1 MRAMGFGTTG
11 IYWLQLAA
19 CAAAILFAGTRL
31 ARYGEAIAYHTGL
44 GGSWIGLVLMAT
56 VTSLPELMTGI
67 SSVTLAD
74 VPDIAAGNV
83 LGACVLNLAMIVVL
97 DALHRHASIY
107 QVASQGHTLGAAFGI
122 VMLGVV
128 AFGMLA
134 APALDLRVGHV
145 GVVTPA
151 LLALYLVAIRT
162 IYQYERG
169 AAAVAAEAATEAASA
184 PEMTLRQAAAR
195 YAVAAAVVVGA
206 ALWLPFVAAD
216 LAAAMGWTD
225 SFVGTLLVAVTT
237 TLPELTVTI
246 ASVRIGALDMAIG
259 NLVGSNLFNLAILGI
274 DDLVYLKGP
283 LLAAAAPAHALSA
296 VSASL
301 MSGALIV
308 ALVAR
313 PQARM
318 LNLVGWTSV
327 LLALIYFANAW
338 LHFRQPG

>member
-1 MRAMGFGTTG
+1 MSSLWVH
-11 IYWLQLAA
+11 WLQLAL
-19 CAAAILFAGTRL
+19 CAALILVAGTRL
-31 ARYGEAIAYHTGL
+31 SRYGDVIARHTGL
-44 GGSWIGLVLMAT
+44 GGGWIGLVLMAS
-56 VTSLPELMTGI
+56 VTSLPELVTGI
-67 SSVTLAD
+67 ASVTVAD
-74 VPDIAAGNV
+74 VPDIAVGNV
-83 LGACVLNLAMIVVL
+83 LGACVLNLAMMVVL

-122 VMLGVV
+122 VMFGVV

-145 GVVTPA
+145 GLVTPA

-169 AAAVAAEAATEAASA
+169 AAVVAAAAATAVEPA
-184 PEMTLRQAAAR
+184 PEMTLRQAAVR

-206 ALWLPFVAAD
+206 ALWLPFVAGD

-274 DDLVYLKGP
+274 DDLVYLDGP

-296 VSASL
+296 VSAAV

-313 PQARM
+313 PQARL
-318 LNLVGWTSV
+318 LNFVGWTSV
-327 LLALIYFANAW
+327 ALALIYFANAW
-338 LHFRQPG
+338 MHFRQPI

>member
-1 MRAMGFGTTG
+1 MSSLWAH
-11 IYWLQLAA
+11 WLQLAL
-19 CAAAILFAGTRL
+19 CAALILVAGTRL
-31 ARYGEAIAYHTGL
+31 SHYGDVIARHTGL
-44 GGSWIGLVLMAT
+44 GGGWIGLVLMAT
-56 VTSLPELMTGI
+56 VTSLPELVTGI
-67 SSVTLAD
+67 ASVTVAD
-74 VPDIAAGNV
+74 VPDIAVGNV

-107 QVASQGHTLGAAFGI
+107 QVASQGHALGAAFGI

-128 AFGMLA
+128 AFSMLA
-134 APALDLRVGHV
+134 APALDLRVGHI
-145 GVVTPA
+145 GLVTPA

-169 AAAVAAEAATEAASA
+169 AAAAAAAAATEAEPA
-184 PEMTLRQAAAR
+184 PEMTLRQAAVR

-206 ALWLPFVAAD
+206 ALWLPFVASG

-259 NLVGSNLFNLAILGI
+259 NLLGSNLFNLAILGI
-274 DDLVYLKGP
+274 DDLVYLGGP
-283 LLAAAAPAHALSA
+283 LLAAAAPAHVLSA
-296 VSASL
+296 VSAAV

-313 PQARM
+313 PQARL
-318 LNLVGWTSV
+318 LNFVGWTSV
-327 LLALIYFANAW
+327 ALALIYFGNAW
-338 LHFRQPG
+338 IHFRQPA

>member
-1 MRAMGFGTTG
+1 MSSLW
-11 IYWLQLAA
+11 IHWLQLAL
-19 CAAAILFAGTRL
+19 CAALILVAGTRL
-31 ARYGEAIAYHTGL
+31 SRYGDVIARHTGL
-44 GGSWIGLVLMAT
+44 GGGWIGLVLMAS
-56 VTSLPELMTGI
+56 VTSLPELVTGI
-67 SSVTLAD
+67 ASVTVAD
-74 VPDIAAGNV
+74 VPDIAVGNV
-83 LGACVLNLAMIVVL
+83 LGACVLNLAMMVVL

-122 VMLGVV
+122 VMFGVV

-145 GVVTPA
+145 GLVTPA

-169 AAAVAAEAATEAASA
+169 AAVVAAAAATAVEPA
-184 PEMTLRQAAAR
+184 PEMTLRQAAVR

-206 ALWLPFVAAD
+206 ALWLPFVAGD

-274 DDLVYLKGP
+274 DDLVYLDGP

-296 VSASL
+296 VSAAV

-313 PQARM
+313 PQARL
-318 LNLVGWTSV
+318 LNFVGWTSV
-327 LLALIYFANAW
+327 ALALIYFANAW
-338 LHFRQPG
+338 MHFRQPI

>member
-1 MRAMGFGTTG
+1 VSSPWAH
-11 IYWLQLAA
+11 WLQLAL
-19 CAAAILFAGTRL
+19 CAALILVAGTRL
-31 ARYGEAIAYHTGL
+31 SHYGDVIARHTGL
-44 GGSWIGLVLMAT
+44 GGGWIGLVLMAT
-56 VTSLPELMTGI
+56 VTSLPELVTGI
-67 SSVTLAD
+67 ASVTLAD
-74 VPDIAAGNV
+74 VPDIAVGNV

-107 QVASQGHTLGAAFGI
+107 QVASQGHALGAAFGV

-134 APALDLRVGHV
+134 APTLDLRVGHV
-145 GVVTPA
+145 GLVTPA

-169 AAAVAAEAATEAASA
+169 AAAAAAAAATEAEPA
-184 PEMTLRQAAAR
+184 PEMTLRQAAVR

-206 ALWLPFVAAD
+206 ALWLPFVASG

-225 SFVGTLLVAVTT
+225 SFVGTLLVAVAT

-259 NLVGSNLFNLAILGI
+259 NLIGSNLFNLAILGV
-274 DDLVYLKGP
+274 DDLVYLDGP

-296 VSASL
+296 VSAAV

-313 PQARM
+313 PQARL

-327 LLALIYFANAW
+327 ALALIYFANAW
-338 LHFRQPG
+338 IHFRQPA

>member
-1 MRAMGFGTTG
+1 MSSLW
-11 IYWLQLAA
+11 IHWLQLAL
-19 CAAAILFAGTRL
+19 CAALILVAGTRL
-31 ARYGEAIAYHTGL
+31 SRYGDVIARHTGL
-44 GGSWIGLVLMAT
+44 GGGWIGLALMAS
-56 VTSLPELMTGI
+56 VTSLPELVTGI
-67 SSVTLAD
+67 ASVTVAD
-74 VPDIAAGNV
+74 VPDIAVGNV
-83 LGACVLNLAMIVVL
+83 LGACVLNLAMMVVL

-107 QVASQGHTLGAAFGI
+107 QVASQGHALGAAFGI

-145 GVVTPA
+145 GLVTPA

-169 AAAVAAEAATEAASA
+169 AAAVAAAAASA
-184 PEMTLRQAAAR
+184 VEPVPEMTLRRAAVR

-225 SFVGTLLVAVTT
+225 GFVGTLLVAITT

-259 NLVGSNLFNLAILGI
+259 NLVGSNLFNLAILGV
-274 DDLVYLKGP
+274 DDLVYLDGP
-283 LLAAAAPAHALSA
+283 LLAAAAQAHVLSA
-296 VSASL
+296 VSAAV

-313 PQARM
+313 PQARL
-318 LNLVGWTSV
+318 LNFVGWTSV
-327 LLALIYFANAW
+327 ALALIYFTNAW
-338 LHFRQPG
+338 MHLRQPV

>member
-1 MRAMGFGTTG
+1 MSSLW
-11 IYWLQLAA
+11 IHWLQLAL
-19 CAAAILFAGTRL
+19 CAALILVAGTRL
-31 ARYGEAIAYHTGL
+31 SRYGDIIARHTGL
-44 GGSWIGLVLMAT
+44 GGGWIGLVLMAS
-56 VTSLPELMTGI
+56 VTSLPELVTGVT
-67 SSVTLAD
+67 SVTLAD
-74 VPDIAAGNV
+74 VPDIAVGNV

-97 DALHRHASIY
+97 DALHRQASIY
-107 QVASQGHTLGAAFGI
+107 QVASQGHALGAAFGI
-122 VMLGVV
+122 VMLGLV
-128 AFGMLA
+128 AFAMLA
-134 APALDLRVGHV
+134 APRVEFRVGHV
-145 GVVTPA
+145 GAVTIA
-151 LLALYLVAIRT
+151 LLALYPVAIRT

-169 AAAVAAEAATEAASA
+169 AAAVAAAAAEAAPA
-184 PEMTLRQAAAR
+184 PEMSLRQAAAR
-195 YAVAAAVVVGA
+195 YAAAATVVVGA
-206 ALWLPFVAAD
+206 ALWLPFVAGALAD
-216 LAAAMGWTD
+216 AMGWTD
-225 SFVGTLLVAVTT
+225 SFVGTLLVATTT

-246 ASVRIGALDMAIG
+246 ASVRLGALDMAIG

-313 PQARM
+313 PQARL

-338 LHFRQPG
+338 LHFRQPA

>member
-1 MRAMGFGTTG
+1 MSAPW
-11 IYWLQLAA
+11 IHWLQLAL
-19 CAAAILFAGTRL
+19 CAALIFAAGTRL
-31 ARYGEAIAYHTGL
+31 SRYGDVIARQTGL
-44 GGSWIGLVLMAT
+44 GGGWIGLVLMAS
-56 VTSLPELMTGI
+56 VTSLPELVTGI
-67 SSVTLAD
+67 ASVTVAG
-74 VPDIAAGNV
+74 VPDIAIGNV
-83 LGACVLNLAMIVVL
+83 LGACVLNLAMMVVL

-134 APALDLRVGHV
+134 ADALPLRVGHV
-145 GVVTPA
+145 GLVTPA
-151 LLALYLVAIRT
+151 LLVLYLIAIRT

-169 AAAVAAEAATEAASA
+169 AATAAAAGAAAAA
-184 PEMTLRQAAAR
+184 PQMTLRQAALR
-195 YAVAAAVVVGA
+195 YAIAAAVVVAA
-206 ALWLPFVAAD
+206 ALWLPFVAGD

-259 NLVGSNLFNLAILGI
+259 NLVGSNLFNLALLGI
-274 DDLVYLKGP
+274 DDLAYLDGV
-283 LLAAAAPAHALSA
+283 LFAAAAPAHVLSA
-296 VSASL
+296 VSAAV

-313 PQARM
+313 PSARL
-318 LNLVGWTSV
+318 LNFVGWTSV
-327 LLALIYFANAW
+327 LLAFVYFVNAW
-338 LHFRQPG
+338 LHFRQTV

>member
-1 MRAMGFGTTG
+1 
-11 IYWLQLAA
+11 
-19 CAAAILFAGTRL
+19 
-31 ARYGEAIAYHTGL
+31 
-44 GGSWIGLVLMAT
+44 
-56 VTSLPELMTGI
+56 
-67 SSVTLAD
+67 
-74 VPDIAAGNV
+74 VPDIAVGNV
-83 LGACVLNLAMIVVL
+83 LGACVLNLAMMVVL

-145 GVVTPA
+145 GLVTPA

-169 AAAVAAEAATEAASA
+169 AAAVAAAAATEAESA
-184 PEMTLRQAAAR
+184 PEMTLRQAAMR

-206 ALWLPFVAAD
+206 ALWLPFVAGD

-274 DDLVYLKGP
+274 DDLVYLDGP

-296 VSASL
+296 VSAAV

-313 PQARM
+313 PTARL
-318 LNLVGWTSV
+318 LNFVGWTSV
-327 LLALIYFANAW
+327 ALALIYFGNAW
-338 LHFRQPG
+338 LHFRQSL